1 MNISRKFLTIAY
13 VVCLLLIAMATL
25 ISISEGERPSI
36 VLLSLIIVPGT
47 IGYIRLMKQKKS
59 E

>member
-1 MNISRKFLTIAY
+1 MNISKKFLTIAY
-13 VVCLLLIAMATL
+13 VVCLSLIAMATL
-25 ISISEGERPSI
+25 ISITVGKRPSV

-47 IGYIRLMKQKKS
+47 IGYIRLMKKKRI